1 MLKVVVETDV
11 ELYDKLMM
19 YEFNSKNRNN
29 YWFIYELKVNT
40 IKESIK

>member
-19 YEFNSKNRNN
+19 YEFSSKNR
-29 YWFIYELKVNT
+29 IT
-40 IKESIK
+40 IGLFSTKS